1 MALQI
6 TPTER
11 HALQL
16 LANGYTTNDVAID
29 LGIGTVETEVLL
41 KGLFAALGAA
51 TRVEAIALAHKR
63 GLVSWDLN
71 SYPLR
76 DAGVASAGT
85 VMKH

>member
-6 TPTER
+6 TPNER

-16 LANGYTTNDVAID
+16 LANGYTTNGVATD

-41 KGLFAALGAA
+41 KRLFAALGAA
-51 TRVEAIALAHKR
+51 TRVEAIALAHRR
-63 GLVSWDLN
+63 GLVSWDLD
-71 SYPLR
+71 SYPPR
-76 DAGVASAGT
+76 NAGVASAGT

>member
-11 HALQL
+11 HVVQL
-16 LANGYTTNDVAID
+16 LANGYTTNDVATD

-41 KGLFAALGAA
+41 KRLFAALGAA

-63 GLVSWDLN
+63 GLVSCDRDSN
-71 SYPLR
+71 PPR